1 MDIIKESMSL
11 PVDNFLGMLIYAV
24 IFMLVAGLVFSLALK
39 FIPNRF
45 PYAVKSLIVFIAIII
60 SLIVWWQMIVEPGLN
75 L

>member
-1 MDIIKESMSL
+1 MDLIRESMAT

-24 IFMLVAGLVFSLALK
+24 IYMFVAGLIVGLALK
-39 FIPNRF
+39 FIPNRL

-60 SLIVWWQMIVEPGLN
+60 SLIIWWQMVGEPGLN

>member
-1 MDIIKESMSL
+1 MDILRESMAL
-11 PVDNFLGMLIYAV
+11 PVDNFLGMLLYAV
-24 IFMLVAGLVFSLALK
+24 IYIFVAGLVFSLALK
-39 FIPNRF
+39 FIPNRL